1 MERVGDLWQRQ
12 SQVFLGSAGE
22 TGEVVNPVFVAL
34 EAIDQV
40 MVSQLIAFLQSAEV
54 TFHRFVVNGRWDDG

>member
-1 MERVGDLWQRQ
+1 
-12 SQVFLGSAGE
+12 VFLGSAGE
-22 TGEVVNPVFVAL
+22 TGEMVNPVFVAL

-54 TFHRFVVNGRWDDG
+54 TFHRFVVNGWWDDR